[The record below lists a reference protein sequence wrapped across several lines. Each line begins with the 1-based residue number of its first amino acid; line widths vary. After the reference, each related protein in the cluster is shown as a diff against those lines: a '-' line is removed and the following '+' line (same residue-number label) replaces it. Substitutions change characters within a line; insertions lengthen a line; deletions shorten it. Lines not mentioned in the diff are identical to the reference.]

1 MKKVGIISIGN
12 ELLNGHTTDTNAS
25 WLAGEL
31 LAAGLPTAGVWTV
44 PDEIDRIIHAL
55 NDASKWADILLI
67 TGGLGP
73 TDDDLTRQAAALWL
87 GADLVFQPDW
97 LEKLED
103 FFKKRGRTMPARN
116 RSQAYIP
123 AGCRRLENPS
133 GTACGFCGFRSG
145 VFFAVMPGVPAEMKR
160 MFYEQVKDQ
169 IEKTAQSSFT
179 AAGKLHCFGAGESDI
194 AQRLGDLMNRRRN
207 PLINCTCGAGE
218 VILHI
223 IASAPSKVQAIKMVQ
238 DDKQML
244 KELLGDIVFG
254 EDDSSLPAVVG
265 QMLRQKQKTLAIAES
280 CTGGLLSKMITDIPG
295 SSTYM
300 LAGWITYS
308 NDAKVSQ
315 LGVPEGFI
323 RDFGAVSPQVACAM
337 AQGAAKN
344 SGADI
349 AVSITGIA
357 GPDGGSE
364 QKPVGLVYIGVL
376 ADGICKAEKCLF
388 GDADRQSIR
397 LRAAMTALN
406 LVRLRLQ
413 V

>member
-31 LAAGLPTAGVWTV
+31 LAMGLPTAGVWTV
-44 PDEIDRIIHAL
+44 PDEISRIIHAF
-55 NDASKWADILLI
+55 DEASREAEILLI

-73 TDDDLTRQAAALWL
+73 TDDDLTRQAAASWL
-87 GADLVFQPDW
+87 GTDLVFQPEW
-97 LEKLED
+97 LDKIAD

-116 RSQAYIP
+116 QSQAYIP
-123 AGCRRLENPS
+123 AGCRRLDNPA
-133 GTACGFCGFRSG
+133 GTACGFWGLRNG
-145 VFFAVMPGVPAEMKR
+145 VFFAAMPGVPEEMKR
-160 MFYEQVKDQ
+160 MFNEQVKDQ
-169 IEKTAQSSFT
+169 IDTAAQGAFT

-218 VILHI
+218 VVLHI
-223 IASAPSKVQAIKMVQ
+223 IASADSKMQAMKMVQ
-238 DDKQML
+238 DDKQRL
-244 KELLGDIVFG
+244 KALLGNIVFG
-254 EDDSSLPAVVG
+254 EDDSSLPAAVG
-265 QMLRQKQKTLAIAES
+265 QLLREKHKTIAAAES
-280 CTGGLLSKMITDIPG
+280 CTGGLLSKMLTDIPG
-295 SSTYM
+295 SSAYM
-300 LAGWITYS
+300 LAGWVTYS
-308 NDAKVSQ
+308 NEAKVRQ
-315 LGVPEGFI
+315 LGVPEQFI
-323 RDFGAVSPQVACAM
+323 RDFGAVSRQVASAM
-337 AQGAAKN
+337 AEGAAKR

-364 QKPVGLVYIGVL
+364 EKPVGLVFIGVWT
-376 ADGICKAEKCLF
+376 DGICDVQRCRF

-397 LRAAMTALN
+397 QRAAMTALN